1 LQLADVGRDMTL
13 LGLVGLMDPPRP
25 EALEAIGRCRSAGIE
40 VKMITGDHAATAAA
54 IGARLSLPVR
64 RVLTGRDLD
73 RLDDAEL
80 RQVATEVDIF
90 ARTTPEHKLR
100 LVEALQAQGHVV
112 AMTGDGVND
121 APALKRAD
129 VGIAMGRK
137 GTEAAKEAAEMV
149 LADDRFVSIAAAV
162 ETGRTVY
169 DNLMKTIVFALPTNG
184 AQAFCILA
192 AILFGQTLPIT
203 PVQIL
208 WVNMVTAVT
217 LGLALA
223 FEPGEP
229 DLMQRRPRLR
239 NAAILSPFVI
249 WRILYVSLLL
259 LAAAFGLFA
268 WSQTAGDDLA
278 TSRTMAVNALVA
290 GEIGYLISARR
301 VTAMSLSLEGAFGS
315 RPVLVSIGLVVV
327 LQLAFTYLPWLQIL
341 FDTRPIDA
349 QAWALVC
356 IAGVLVLA
364 FVEAEKHLLRNT
376 RRLQPA

>member
-1 LQLADVGRDMTL
+1 
-13 LGLVGLMDPPRP
+13 
-25 EALEAIGRCRSAGIE
+25 
-40 VKMITGDHAATAAA
+40 
-54 IGARLSLPVR
+54 
-64 RVLTGRDLD
+64 
-73 RLDDAEL
+73 
-80 RQVATEVDIF
+80 
-90 ARTTPEHKLR
+90 
-100 LVEALQAQGHVV
+100 
-112 AMTGDGVND
+112 
-121 APALKRAD
+121 
-129 VGIAMGRK
+129 
-137 GTEAAKEAAEMV
+137 
-149 LADDRFVSIAAAV
+149 
-162 ETGRTVY
+162 
-169 DNLMKTIVFALPTNG
+169 MKTIVFALPTNG

-315 RPVLVSIGLVVV
+315 RPVLVSIALVVV

-356 IAGVLVLA
+356 IAGFLVLA